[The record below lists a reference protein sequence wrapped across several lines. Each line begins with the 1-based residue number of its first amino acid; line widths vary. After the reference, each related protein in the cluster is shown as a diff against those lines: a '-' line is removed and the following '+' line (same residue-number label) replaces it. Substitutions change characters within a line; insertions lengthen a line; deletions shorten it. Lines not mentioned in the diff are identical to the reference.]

1 MVLKS
6 LNDLNCHAV
15 HLLENLSLRVI
26 IAQKMQREN
35 EGERREFEPKI
46 CYIKIIQRGLQPG
59 HSRVDL
65 LLHIPLCPGNKARGS
80 ERKEEGRLPW
90 DPRDEQ
96 QFSGGD
102 LTLPD
107 PTEGGG
113 PGPEAG
119 KRGQGSL
126 SIKAVERNIHGRD

>member
-1 MVLKS
+1 M
-6 LNDLNCHAV
+6 
-15 HLLENLSLRVI
+15 RVI

-59 HSRVDL
+59 HSRVEL

-96 QFSGGD
+96 QSVVGILHSPTQQREVVQALRLATGD
-102 LTLPD
+102 K
-107 PTEGGG
+107 GV
-113 PGPEAG
+113 
-119 KRGQGSL
+119 
-126 SIKAVERNIHGRD
+126 SIKAVERNIHGSD

>member
-1 MVLKS
+1 
-6 LNDLNCHAV
+6 
-15 HLLENLSLRVI
+15 
-26 IAQKMQREN
+26 MQREN

-65 LLHIPLCPGNKARGS
+65 PLHIPLCPGNKARGS

-96 QFSGGD
+96 QSVVGILHSPTQQREVVQALRLATGDKGVFPSKQWKETSTGGTDQGPHSVTSGWW
-102 LTLPD
+102 
-107 PTEGGG
+107 
-113 PGPEAG
+113 
-119 KRGQGSL
+119 
-126 SIKAVERNIHGRD
+126 